1 MFDVLL
7 RVVPME
13 LREHTCADFSIWED
27 TLIRW
32 HLHGQRALKP
42 HASIR
47 QHTEAVCHALIRAA
61 HSPVL
66 SDGDRATLFR
76 LSDTVFLSWLDCWST
91 TPQCGEGNRL
101 RFVKC
106 SVIPQDPELWDAMC
120 QQGAEHAQGLD
131 LACELLQ
138 GFQENLPKQADG
150 TDLRELSW
158 IGKAIQCLASAASTL
173 RTQT

>member
-1 MFDVLL
+1 
-7 RVVPME
+7 ME
-13 LREHTCADFSIWED
+13 LVPHTCADFSIWED

-32 HLHGQRALKP
+32 HLHGERSVKP

-61 HSPVL
+61 HSPNL
-66 SDGDRATLFR
+66 SDGDRITMLR

-91 TPQCGEGNRL
+91 CPQCGEGNRL
-101 RFVKC
+101 RYVKC
-106 SVIPQDPELWDAMC
+106 SVVPRDPEVWVAMC

-138 GFQENLPKQADG
+138 AFQENLPKQGDG
-150 TDLRELSW
+150 RDLRELSW
-158 IGKAIQCLASAASTL
+158 IQTAMQSLASAANVL
-173 RTQT
+173 RMGA